1 MTAHVRMNGHSKY
14 EVVLLPIVVVELV
27 HPQLL
32 DISRVD
38 PAVGI
43 GRLLDEHHR
52 RQIVSGSLVSKLDTS
67 RSTPSTTYKYQ
78 LAGISHK
85 PVIAPPSSGFI
96 QCSGCFL

>member
-1 MTAHVRMNGHSKY
+1 MTAHVGVDGHWKH
-14 EVVLLPIVVVELV
+14 EVVLLPVVVVELI

-32 DISRVD
+32 DISRID
-38 PAVGI
+38 PAVGV

-52 RQIVSGSLVSKLDTS
+52 RQIVSGSLVSKQDTPGS
-67 RSTPSTTYKYQ
+67 IPFSTYKYQ
-78 LAGISHK
+78 LAGISHS